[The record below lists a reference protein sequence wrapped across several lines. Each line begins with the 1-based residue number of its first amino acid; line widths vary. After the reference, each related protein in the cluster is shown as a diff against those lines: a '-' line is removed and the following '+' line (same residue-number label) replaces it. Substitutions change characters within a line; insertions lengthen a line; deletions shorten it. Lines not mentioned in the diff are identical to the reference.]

1 MSGQQAVEDYVWA
14 GLSPRKWLVGRKA
27 VNSLVRTS
35 MHCPLIGSDGASEYV
50 LYQAKN
56 DASLGAILLSWV
68 LPYVIA
74 EIVKLVAAWLATR
87 DATGPLPRVHG

>member
-1 MSGQQAVEDYVWA
+1 MSAPQAVDDYVWA
-14 GLSPRKWLVGRKA
+14 GLSPLKWLFGRNA

-50 LYQAKN
+50 YAEAKKEG
-56 DASLGAILLSWV
+56 SLGAILLSWV